1 MEAPVKDKPRRFVKM
16 FKPRF
21 AELVRSGAKRQTIRP
36 TPKVLPEA
44 GDIIDCRQ
52 WSGLPYRSKQ
62 IRLGEFPVS
71 EVGSVSIRKWCVQLT
86 LINRNELMFAGT
98 VQLRDFAQADGFDSF
113 DDMLEW
119 FNENHGLP
127 FGGILIKWRPL

>member
-1 MEAPVKDKPRRFVKM
+1 MKDKPRRFVKM

-21 AELVRSGAKRQTIRP
+21 AELIRSGAKRQTIRP

-62 IRLGEFPVS
+62 IRLGEF
-71 EVGSVSIRKWCVQLT
+71 EVAEMEYDV
-86 LINRNELMFAGT
+86 
-98 VQLRDFAQADGFDSF
+98 DS
-113 DDMLEW
+113 
-119 FNENHGLP
+119 
-127 FGGILIKWRPL
+127 RY